1 MNAPMVEHDVD
12 RIQFVETQ
20 SDHINVTV
28 KMVSRREEEYVL
40 VGALNFFQG
49 HSSHQHL
56 QQTPVYK
63 NVQFCKSAWLLV
75 Q

>member
-40 VGALNFFQG
+40 VGALNVFPRAFV
-49 HSSHQHL
+49 SP
-56 QQTPVYK
+56 TPTANTRV
-63 NVQFCKSAWLLV
+63 
-75 Q
+75 